1 MSLKAKKKAATLNR
15 RIAHIRRQIA
25 AMGLVAQG
33 TVSKRTKVCG
43 KANCRCADDPA
54 ARHGPYY
61 EWTRREKGRYVHTVI
76 SAEQAK
82 ELDAAIDNHRR
93 VLALLAR
100 WSIET
105 ARALKIR
112 IGRK

>member
-1 MSLKAKKKAATLNR
+1 MTKKSKTMATTLNR
-15 RIAHIRRQIA
+15 RIESIRQQIA

-43 KANCRCADDPA
+43 RPNCRCAQDPE

-76 SAEQAK
+76 SAEKA
-82 ELDAAIDNHRR
+82 EVLAAAIDNHRR

-100 WSIET
+100 WSTET
-105 ARALKIR
+105 ARTLKLTA
-112 IGRK
+112 GHK